1 MERIENGPAP
11 LTCPACGCL
20 QENDPDS
27 EFCDQCGESLAAA
40 RGLDKGQPPPYPSL
54 LMENSEGSPKS
65 DIESLKEEMRAM
77 KRELRQMKG
86 LPPEEMP
93 PRTQAAPT
101 PPPWVDAIPSKPAP
115 AAPAPAPG
123 PIEERSPAAAPMEPP
138 AVPGDASSPANPF
151 RLARS
156 RPHPLANAPK
166 TAAPAT
172 PAAPAARTG
181 LRASID
187 EKFIG
192 EKLLQ
197 YVGMLLLGLGIVF
210 FLVWQAKNH
219 GPLVKVLMA
228 AGAGA
233 ALLALGRMAK
243 KHPPYDRMANVLAGG
258 GWSVLYITAYACYHF
273 PLTRVIS
280 SPAAAMA
287 LLLAAAAG
295 MIAHAVRSESRPLR
309 IYAFGLT
316 YFLLLFCRE
325 EVVSFDLFLV
335 LLAASA
341 AVAAWAGEADVLIVS
356 LAGFHAHFF
365 PVYWQTIHIP
375 VAQRSPAA
383 FMQPFGWLAGGYLI
397 VALIPFIPRARK
409 ALFAESQASIADAA
423 LCLNMLAFLVVGAS
437 MGRIYFEISTVY
449 RAAILA
455 SFFALPAAGYVMVLP
470 RRTAAIGLG
479 GAAALGLLAAAVFEM
494 PDPQMK
500 LLAWVLISSAW
511 VWMGLFMELPA
522 WRGAGMFMSVL
533 TFAFYYNLVQNGD
546 ASRRAAAM
554 SMFVFA
560 GTSYFFSRFYRVWL
574 QSPEEWEKPATE
586 YWLYA
591 GTLGLVLGLWGA
603 LDAAPFLCALLAAAA
618 IGEYAARRLGR
629 VHLWAQAS
637 AAEAFV
643 GFYSFFVD
651 YGSGSVLGL
660 SPRLVVSALVSISF
674 ASLFFADP
682 MDDELAAKWTLWSKA
697 DQRRLLSWLMTA
709 VAVFAVYKTFDG
721 RLRLPIWS
729 LGVLGL
735 YWAGR
740 ATGNKDL
747 RRQSGLLAMGVMLE
761 AIVSYLFAPAA
772 LMAALT
778 VPRAAL
784 YWSSIVALLGGMH
797 AAKTGTGDDLD
808 TQSAATFSLLAL
820 VLGAAYMGK
829 ELDSVKLTLAWTA
842 LGIAFL
848 GSGLLLEWRE
858 LRLPGL
864 GLLGLCVGKALL
876 MDTSQLPLPYRVASF
891 MALGVVLLAA
901 SGLYVRAGAKH
912 DA

>member
-1 MERIENGPAP
+1 MDQPEEPEAVLI
-11 LTCPACGCL
+11 CPKCGSRA
-20 QENDPDS
+20 EADS
-27 EFCDQCGESLAAA
+27 NSLFCDQCGA
-40 RGLDKGQPPPYPSL
+40 SL
-54 LMENSEGSPKS
+54 LDVAATTAPAPPAVGKHEENPRSEM
-65 DIESLKEEMRAM
+65 DSLKEEMRAM

-86 LPPEEMP
+86 LPPDELP
-93 PRTQAAPT
+93 PRTQAT
-101 PPPWVDAIPSKPAP
+101 PPPWVDAIPPKPAA
-115 AAPAPAPG
+115 AAPPPG
-123 PIEERSPAAAPMEPP
+123 PIEERKP
-138 AVPGDASSPANPF
+138 AVPERPASRADASSPENPF
-151 RLARS
+151 RIDRS
-156 RPHPLANAPK
+156 RTHPLANAPRAK
-166 TAAPAT
+166 PASAAVPA
-172 PAAPAARTG
+172 PRRSGLSAA
-181 LRASID
+181 ID
-187 EKFIG
+187 ERFIG

-228 AGAGA
+228 SGAGV
-233 ALLALGRMAK
+233 ALLVLGRTAR

-273 PLTRVIS
+273 PLTKVLS

-287 LLLAAAAG
+287 LLVAAAAG
-295 MIAHAVRSESRPLR
+295 MIAHAVRSNSRPLR
-309 IYAFGLT
+309 VYAFGLT

-325 EVVSFDLFLV
+325 EVISFDLFLL

-356 LAGFHAHFF
+356 LLGFHAHYF
-365 PVYWQTIHIP
+365 PIYWETIHVP
-375 VAQRSPAA
+375 VPQRSPAA
-383 FMQPFGWLAGGYLI
+383 FAHPFGWLAGGYLI

-409 ALFAESQASIADAA
+409 VLFAESQAKIADAA
-423 LCLNMLAFLVVGAS
+423 LCLNMLAFLIVGAS
-437 MGRIYFEISTVY
+437 MGRIYFEVSSLY
-449 RAAILA
+449 RAAVMA
-455 SFFALPAAGYVMVLP
+455 AFFALPAAGYVMVLP
-470 RRTAAIGLG
+470 KRTLAIGLG
-479 GAAALGLLAAAVFEM
+479 GAAALALLASAVFEM

-533 TFAFYYNLVQNGD
+533 TFAFYYDLVRSGD
-546 ASRRAAAM
+546 ASRRAAAV

-574 QSPEEWEKPATE
+574 DAPEEWEKPATE

-591 GTLGLVLGLWGA
+591 GSLGLVLGLWGA
-603 LDAAPFLCALLAAAA
+603 LDAAPFLCALLASAM
-618 IGEYAARRLGR
+618 IGEYAARRLR
-629 VHLWAQAS
+629 RHHLWAHAS

-643 GFYSFFVD
+643 GVYSFFVD

-660 SPRLVVSALVSISF
+660 SPRLFVSALVSISF
-674 ASLFFADP
+674 AVLFFADP
-682 MDDELAAKWTLWSKA
+682 MDEELAAKWTVWTKA
-697 DQRRLLSWLMTA
+697 DQRRLLSWMMTA
-709 VAVFAVYKTFDG
+709 VAVFAVYKSFDG

-772 LMAALT
+772 LMATLT

-784 YWSSIVALLGGMH
+784 YWTSVVALLGGMH
-797 AAKTGTGDDLD
+797 AAKTGSGDDLD

-842 LGIAFL
+842 LGISFL
-848 GSGLLLEWRE
+848 GAGLLLDWRE

-891 MALGVVLLAA
+891 MALGVVLLVA
-901 SGLYVRAGAKH
+901 SGLYVRAGAKR